1 MSRHRDEQEVTRP
14 GMEPVSVDLRLEGR
28 AALLTTVKGMVGVTA
43 NIDGE
48 TLVLH
53 VVAPSL
59 RELQEVVD
67 ATLAALN
74 EAESAG

>member
-1 MSRHRDEQEVTRP
+1 
-14 GMEPVSVDLRLEGR
+14 
-28 AALLTTVKGMVGVTA
+28 LLTTVKGMVGVTA

-67 ATLAALN
+67 DTLAALN

>member
-1 MSRHRDEQEVTRP
+1 MSRHRDEQEATRP

-28 AALLTTVKGMVGVTA
+28 AALLTTVEGMVGVTA
-43 NIDGE
+43 SVDGE

-53 VVAPSL
+53 VAAPSL
-59 RELQEVVD
+59 RDLQAVVD
-67 ATLAALN
+67 AALAALN